1 MKYSLYMIMCSLLAG
16 ECMEPFKMKE
26 TYDGMYNC
34 LNAGYKESLIK
45 SEEIGRQDVN
55 KHQIYI
61 KFICKA
67 EEEDFI
73 IPLPKPKGN
82 PI

>member
-26 TYDGMYNC
+26 TYDSMYSC
-34 LNAGYKESLIK
+34 LNAGYEESLKK
-45 SEEIGRQDVN
+45 SKEIGREDVN
-55 KHQIYI
+55 QHQIYI
-61 KFICKA
+61 KFICKG
-67 EEEDFI
+67 EEVI
-73 IPLPKPKGN
+73 IPLPKPKGK

>member
-26 TYDGMYNC
+26 TYDSMYSC
-34 LNAGYKESLIK
+34 LNAGYEESLKK
-45 SEEIGRQDVN
+45 SKEIGREDVN
-55 KHQIYI
+55 QHQIYI
-61 KFICKA
+61 KFICKG
-67 EEEDFI
+67 EEII
-73 IPLPKPKGN
+73 IPKPKPKGK